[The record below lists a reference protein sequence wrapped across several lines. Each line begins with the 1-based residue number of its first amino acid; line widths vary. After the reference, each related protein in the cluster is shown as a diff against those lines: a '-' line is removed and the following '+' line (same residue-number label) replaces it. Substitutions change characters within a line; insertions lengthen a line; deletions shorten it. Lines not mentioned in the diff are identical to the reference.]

1 MSIHS
6 DVYTGD
12 MKFTVGT
19 HRVMCTWGLFALAC
33 ALLLFFAT
41 YRLSEA
47 PHIWYD
53 EGYFTQTAQN
63 LMRYGNQALQVAPGE
78 FVSASTATG
87 GYPLIAPV
95 ALSYKL
101 FGVGVL
107 QGRSVMVIFIV
118 AFFLAAVYLVNL
130 LFGMRFALWSAFLI
144 ASFPM
149 LYGTGKSVL
158 GEVPG
163 LFFFLLM
170 LIALV
175 YLERS
180 RYQSLFAYAASA
192 VAAGL
197 CVVTK
202 PIFILLL
209 PALALVWFLYRKNI
223 SVRSRGVAL
232 AALIFM
238 ATLVPWFLLQ
248 FGTHDT
254 LANVLAFYAN
264 PYEMTDLMATVL
276 TNLWLFVSDTTPLY
290 ALAVFAL
297 WGCAV
302 LVRRRNEESIS
313 AAEAVGFAFAAIVL
327 LAFLRMPGWYR
338 YLFPA
343 IMLGLLFVPYM
354 LWRMWAWMQ
363 GHVNMPSVASALPWL
378 VLSLLII
385 AQTYQTAN
393 ASFVATYYSSHMT
406 RDLTT
411 ALDSLPAGAS
421 IFVYNA
427 PEAVI
432 LLSSHTY
439 YQYIKPHP
447 TIGIVG
453 ADALQVIANGTVDYI
468 LMNTG
473 TVPDVDL
480 SKYKPM
486 QNFSRYT
493 ILKKQ

>member
-1 MSIHS
+1 MYN

-12 MKFTVGT
+12 MKFTTVT
-19 HRVMCTWGLFALAC
+19 HRTMGTWMLFALAG

-53 EGYFTQTAQN
+53 EGYYTQTAQN
-63 LMRYGNQALQVAPGE
+63 FMLSGQQVLQVAPGE
-78 FVSASTATG
+78 FTSASTITG
-87 GYPLIAPV
+87 GYPLIVPV
-95 ALSYKL
+95 ALSYQL

-107 QGRSVMVIFIV
+107 SGRAVMVMFIV
-118 AFFLAAVYLVNL
+118 SFFLATVYLITL
-130 LFGMRFALWSAFLI
+130 LFGTRFALWSAFLI

-149 LYGTGKSVL
+149 LYGNGKSVL

-163 LFFFLLM
+163 LFFFVVA

-180 RYQSLFAYAASA
+180 GYRSLSAYGVSA
-192 VAAGL
+192 LAAGL
-197 CVVTK
+197 CIATK

-209 PALALVWFLYRKNI
+209 PALAIVWFLYRK
-223 SVRSRGVAL
+223 SVPIRWGGVVL
-232 AALIFM
+232 
-238 ATLVPWFLLQ
+238 ATLVFIATMVPWFLLQ

-254 LANVLAFYAN
+254 LANVLTFYTN
-264 PYEMTDLMATVL
+264 PYEVTDLTTNVL
-276 TNLWLFVSDTTPLY
+276 ANLLLFVTDVTPFY

-297 WGCAV
+297 WGCAMF
-302 LVRRRNEESIS
+302 VRRRAGESVSS
-313 AAEAVGFAFAAIVL
+313 AETVGFIFSGLVM

-343 IMLGLLFVPYM
+343 IMVGLLFVSHA
-354 LWRMWAWMQ
+354 LWRMEEWVRERIGIPRIAR
-363 GHVNMPSVASALPWL
+363 VLPWL
-378 VLSLLII
+378 VLSLLIV
-385 AQTYQTAN
+385 AQCYQTAN
-393 ASFVATYYSSHMT
+393 ASFVAAYYSSHMT
-406 RDLTT
+406 RDLTA
-411 ALDSLPAGAS
+411 ALNSLPPNAS

-432 LLSSHTY
+432 LLPSLNY

-447 TIGIVG
+447 TIGILG
-453 ADALQVIANGTVDYI
+453 TDALQAIANGTVDYI
-468 LMNTG
+468 LLNTG
-473 TVPDVDL
+473 TVPDVDM
-480 SKYKPM
+480 SKYKPV

-493 ILKKQ
+493 ILEKQ

>member
-1 MSIHS
+1 MMSAMQFMMEK
-6 DVYTGD
+6 YRAPGA
-12 MKFTVGT
+12 
-19 HRVMCTWGLFALAC
+19 WALLALAC

-63 LMRYGNQALQVAPGE
+63 FMLSGQQVLQVAPGE
-78 FVSASTATG
+78 FVSASTVTG
-87 GYPLIAPV
+87 GYPLILPV

-107 QGRSVMVIFIV
+107 QGRFVMVVFII
-118 AFFLAAVYLVNL
+118 AFFLAAVYLVTL

-163 LFFFLLM
+163 LFFFLSM

-180 RYQSLFAYAASA
+180 RYRSLFAYGASA
-192 VAAGL
+192 AAAGL

-202 PIFILLL
+202 PIFILSL
-209 PALALVWFLYRKNI
+209 PAIALVWFLYRKSI
-223 SVRSRGVAL
+223 PVRWSGVVL
-232 AALIFM
+232 VVLVFIAA
-238 ATLVPWFLLQ
+238 LVPWFLLQ
-248 FGTHDT
+248 FGTHDS
-254 LANVLAFYAN
+254 LANILTFYTNPYEVTNLAKNVLANLLLFVTDITPFYA
-264 PYEMTDLMATVL
+264 L
-276 TNLWLFVSDTTPLY
+276 S
-290 ALAVFAL
+290 VFAL
-297 WGCAV
+297 WGCSM
-302 LVRRRNEESIS
+302 LVRRRRGESMS
-313 AAEAVGFAFAAIVL
+313 PVEAVGFVFAALVM

-343 IMLGLLFVPYM
+343 IMVGMLFMPYA
-354 LWRMWAWMQ
+354 LWRMGEWVQ
-363 GHVNMPSVASALPWL
+363 GRIKMPSVASALPWL

-393 ASFVATYYSSHMT
+393 ASFVATYYNSHMT
-406 RDLTT
+406 RDLTA
-411 ALDSLPAGAS
+411 ALNSLPPSVS

-432 LLSSHTY
+432 LLPSRNY

-447 TIGIVG
+447 TIGILG
-453 ADALQVIANGTVDYI
+453 ADALQVIANGTVGYI
-468 LMNTG
+468 LMNKE
-473 TVPDVDL
+473 TVPNVDM
-480 SKYKPM
+480 SKYKPV
-486 QNFSRYT
+486 QIFSRYT
-493 ILKKQ
+493 ILKRK